1 MSKKIFSNYHLDTYQ
16 TDRGFIYAQRR
27 NVNSTA
33 ALCFKKEEDGSY
45 SFLIRYQPLPEI
57 KLKDHNYTYKN
68 LYPCCITGSLEINET
83 PTDNVIKEVW
93 EESGYTITKENIK
106 EVIKATSSTQMNE
119 VVFNFLIDLTNKTNE
134 KPTNDGSFFEEISE
148 NKWISESNL
157 KDILLKNSELYLSSL
172 STAYLL
178 FLKHINKI

>member
-1 MSKKIFSNYHLDTYQ
+1 
-16 TDRGFIYAQRR
+16 
-27 NVNSTA
+27 
-33 ALCFKKEEDGSY
+33 
-45 SFLIRYQPLPEI
+45 
-57 KLKDHNYTYKN
+57 
-68 LYPCCITGSLEINET
+68 
-83 PTDNVIKEVW
+83 
-93 EESGYTITKENIK
+93 
-106 EVIKATSSTQMNE
+106 MNE

-172 STAYLL
+172 STTYLL